1 MLRKCLFVVLLVFFC
16 DISLSGQ
23 INKSDKYKPQWVKHI
38 PKAANDTYT
47 YKIQTTYC
55 KNIKEGR
62 VATFLDV
69 LRYAGYSDGPIAK
82 MRANPQIMNKVA
94 DGTIAEVSY
103 SINDSLSLEFNKIRM
118 YYKQIDEYW
127 VYKNGTY
134 ILKSLYATSTSKNT
148 PPQFAT
154 ERFTQKYGVSGFWR
168 SLIIPGWGQFHKGA
182 YGKGGLI
189 LGGTAVLVGGIVF
202 SEGQRADYAKRMKQ
216 THDINSIRAYQTK
229 QDNFA
234 TARNIC
240 IGAAGA
246 LYIYNLIDAIA
257 APGAKK
263 IIIRGKHTK
272 YAFMPAVSQD
282 GTPVLNASLTF

>member
-1 MLRKCLFVVLLVFFC
+1 MIRKLILALILSSFVCCV
-16 DISLSGQ
+16 SAQ
-23 INKSDKYKPQWVKHI
+23 EKRSDKYKPQWVKHT
-38 PKAANDTYT
+38 PKAVNATYT

-55 KNIKEGR
+55 TNIKDGR

-69 LRYAGYSDGPIAK
+69 LRNAGYSDGPIAK
-82 MRANPQIMNKVA
+82 MKANPQIMNKVA
-94 DGTIAEVSY
+94 DGTIADESY

-127 VYKNGTY
+127 EYENGTY
-134 ILKSLYATSTSKNT
+134 VLKTLYATSTSKNT

-154 ERFTQKYGVSGFWR
+154 ERFTQKYGISGFWR

-182 YGKGGLI
+182 YGKGGLM
-189 LGGTAVLVGGIVF
+189 LGGTAVLVGGIIF
-202 SEGQRADYAKRMKQ
+202 TEGQRADYAKRMKQ

-257 APGAKK
+257 APGAKRM
-263 IIIRGKHTK
+263 IIKNNK
-272 YAFMPAVSQD
+272 AQYAFTPTVSPE
-282 GTPVLNASLTF
+282 GIPMMTASLTF